1 MDLTPKKIILV
12 TGATGYLG
20 SEIVKALNVSDFGVI
35 VLKRASSDLSRLQS
49 IKSQLIDCYDLEQGI
64 EALFEKHKIAGIIH
78 CATDYGRGGSSP
90 FQIAETNIMLPL
102 SLLSCGLRHQ
112 LEFFINTGTLLDKS
126 TNDYSLSKCQFE
138 EWLQR
143 YSSQLVCINLALEHF
158 YGLDRDKSKF
168 VTWLIQQTL
177 AGKHI
182 PLTAG
187 EQNRDFLFISDVV
200 DAYITVLGHIS
211 TFKKGYH
218 SFEVGSGNAI
228 KIKDLVMQISD
239 TCAPH
244 SATYGFGEVPYRAN
258 ERMDSKL
265 DIGPLSRLGWSQK
278 ISLAEGLKRT
288 VNAIKENQKIGT

>member
-1 MDLTPKKIILV
+1 MDLTAQKIILV

-20 SEIVKALNVSDFGVI
+20 SEIVKALVGGDYGII
-35 VLKRASSDLSRLQS
+35 VLKRRSSDLSRLQS
-49 IKSQLIDCYDLEQGI
+49 VKSQLIDCYDLEQGF
-64 EALFEKHKIAGIIH
+64 ENLFAKHHVTGIIH
-78 CATDYGRGGSSP
+78 CATDYGRGGSSAA
-90 FQIAETNIMLPL
+90 QIAETNVMLPL
-102 SLLSCGLRHQ
+102 ALLSCGLRHQ
-112 LEFFINTGTLLDKS
+112 LQFFINTGTLLDRS

-138 EWLQR
+138 EWLQK
-143 YSSQLVCINLALEHF
+143 YSAQLICVNLALEHF
-158 YGLDRDKSKF
+158 YGLDHDKSKF

-187 EQNRDFLFISDVV
+187 EQNRDFLFVSDVV
-200 DAYITVLGHIS
+200 EAYTTILGQIS

-218 SFEVGSGNAI
+218 RFEVGSGQTI

-239 TCAPH
+239 TCSPH
-244 SATYGFGEVPYRAN
+244 TATYGFGEVPYRAN

-265 DIGPLSRLGWSQK
+265 DIGPLSRLGWCQK

-288 VNAIKENQKIGT
+288 VNAIKENQNK